1 MSTTKTRDQL
11 IEMIADDLLVA
22 DAGHPLED
30 EDRAK
35 IDSRLDGLFLEL
47 SSRGICEIADADN
60 IPAEWCGALAALGAN
75 ECASMFGQPR
85 MPAQAREEQE
95 ERLRIMV
102 QRLLAPDKFL
112 KTDTAL
118 TAGPAFNRTRFISG
132 T

>member
-1 MSTTKTRDQL
+1 MRTSKTRDQL

-30 EDRAK
+30 EDREK
-35 IDSRLDGLFLEL
+35 IDGRLDGLFLEL
-47 SSRGICEIADADN
+47 SSRGICEIADQDN
-60 IPAEWCGALAALGAN
+60 IPAEWCGALAVLGAN

-85 MPAQAREEQE
+85 MPAPVREEQE

-112 KTDTAL
+112 KTDSAL
-118 TAGPAFNRTRFISG
+118 TPGPAFNRTRFISG